1 MSSLPLVSW
10 CSMLLLLGEKE
21 LPVITQS
28 LPGATNE
35 RTKNQ
40 IMNVMILFQAKKLVA
55 CLL

>member
-21 LPVITQS
+21 LPVITQG
-28 LPGATNE
+28 LPGATNK
-35 RTKNQ
+35 RMKNQ